1 VSDIS
6 ALDRAELLADAKER
20 ELRKDTVLKS
30 DGYKK
35 KIRLSWSNGLML
47 STCPLSYLQTS
58 LR

>member
-1 VSDIS
+1 MSDIS

-35 KIRLSWSNGLML
+35 K
-47 STCPLSYLQTS
+47 
-58 LR
+58 

>member
-1 VSDIS
+1 M
-6 ALDRAELLADAKER
+6 LRKEK
-20 ELRKDTVLKS
+20 LRKDTVLKS

-47 STCPLSYLQTS
+47 STCPLRYLQTS